1 MAGDGK
7 LSKDEFT
14 TPLDQARMTERDG
27 NAIFEIVSRLGG
39 TPDTNHVVRADL
51 VALFNRWD
59 IGMLRDVV
67 KVKVKR
73 S

>member
-27 NAIFEIVSRLGG
+27 NAIFDVVKNLGG
-39 TPDTNHVVRADL
+39 TLDTTHVVRADL

-59 IGMLRDVV
+59 IGKLRDVV
-67 KVKVKR
+67 NVTV
-73 S
+73 

>member
-1 MAGDGK
+1 MRINLMIAGDGK

-27 NAIFEIVSRLGG
+27 NAIFDIVKNLGG
-39 TPDTNHVVRADL
+39 TPDTTHAVREDL

-59 IGMLRDVV
+59 IGMLLGF
-67 KVKVKR
+67 